1 MSHLR
6 PLALTLASWAGL
18 ILTAAAA
25 PVPAGLFQDHAVLQ
39 RDKPVPIWGRADPGE
54 HVMVSFAGQTVG
66 ATAGDDGRWITVL
79 QPLAA
84 NAAGSDLTITGT
96 AAVTLHDIL
105 VGEVWLCAGQSNM
118 EFTVDNH
125 NAVYR
130 VDNAAAEVAAAHYPG
145 IRQFKVGR
153 QAALVPV
160 NTLAGDWRPCT
171 PATVGQFT
179 AVGYFFAR
187 DLFNRLGVPVG
198 LINCTWADTPLEAW
212 LSPAALAA
220 FPGFRNGH
228 PAAGA
233 PPSAG
238 DPWVPASLFNGMVQ
252 PLLPDAI
259 RGILWY
265 QGESNVGHAEA
276 YGEQFPALIRAWRSH
291 FGEGDLPF
299 LWVQLANF
307 AAGKN
312 PAGGQWAALRE
323 AQAKALTLPA
333 TGQAVA
339 IDIGDPRNIQPRNKQ
354 EVGRRLALLAKAQVY
369 GIPVDASGPVFESA
383 VAEGKALRVHFLFA
397 GEGLTAAGK
406 PLQALEVAGTDR
418 VFHPAKA
425 VIEGDAIVV
434 SSPLVPQPV
443 AVRYAWSNAPE
454 ANLFSGTGLPAAPF
468 RSDSW

>member
-1 MSHLR
+1 MSPLR
-6 PLALTLASWAGL
+6 PLALTLASCAGL
-18 ILTAAAA
+18 VLTAAAA

-39 RDKPVPIWGRADPGE
+39 RDKPVPVWGRADPGE
-54 HVMVSFAGQTVG
+54 HVVVSFAGQTVG
-66 ATAGDDGRWITVL
+66 ATTGDDGRWIIVL
-79 QPLAA
+79 APLAA
-84 NAAGSDLTITGT
+84 SAAGADLTITGKAT
-96 AAVTLHDIL
+96 VTLHDIL

-130 VDNAAAEVAAAHYPG
+130 VENAAAEVAAANFPG

-153 QAALVPV
+153 RAAAAPTDL
-160 NTLAGDWRPCT
+160 LAGDWRPCT
-171 PATVGQFT
+171 PATAGQFT

-187 DLFNRLGVPVG
+187 DLHTRLGVPVG

-228 PAAGA
+228 PVPGA
-233 PPSAG
+233 PPG
-238 DPWVPASLFNGMVQ
+238 REDPWVPAALFNGMVH
-252 PLLPDAI
+252 PVIPAAI

-265 QGESNVGHAEA
+265 QGESNVGRAAA
-276 YGEQFPALIRAWRSH
+276 YAEQFPALITAWRSH
-291 FGEGDLPF
+291 FGQGDLPF

-307 AAGKN
+307 AAGSS

-323 AQAKALTLPA
+323 AQAKALALPA

-339 IDIGDPRNIQPRNKQ
+339 IDIGEPHNIQPRNKQ
-354 EVGRRLALLAKAQVY
+354 EVGRRLALIAKAQVY
-369 GIPVDASGPVFESA
+369 GIPVEASGPVFDGA
-383 VAEGKALRVHFLFA
+383 VPEGRALRVHFLDA

-406 PLQALEVAGTDR
+406 PLQALEVAGADR

-425 VIEGDAIVV
+425 LIQGDSILV